1 MICVGGACIQNKAHN
16 ISITSKTLSILF
28 QKDPGC
34 PLVTGNHWIV
44 SDNLAYL
51 PAYNA
56 HLKFWIHC
64 EKKKTKRKKKKLQ
77 AIERKTLSV
86 HPLVLLSVFTFTNV
100 KE

>member
-16 ISITSKTLSILF
+16 VSITSKTLSIIF
-28 QKDPGC
+28 QKHPGC
-34 PLVTGNHWIV
+34 PLVTSNHWIV

-64 EKKKTKRKKKKLQ
+64 EKKNKKKK
-77 AIERKTLSV
+77 EKTSGNRKENSFC
-86 HPLVLLSVFTFTNV
+86 SSSCFTV
-100 KE
+100 GIYI